1 MQLFC
6 LLIPLWASLV
16 AQMVKNQ
23 PAMQEAWVQSL
34 GQEDPQEKRMVIHSH
49 SSLENAMGRGAWWAT
64 IHGLAKSQ
72 TQLSD

>member
-1 MQLFC
+1 MALT
-6 LLIPLWASLV
+6 
-16 AQMVKNQ
+16 VKNL
-23 PAMQEAWVQSL
+23 PVMQEAWVQSL